1 MIAFGIL
8 DALYDEKYKVPNDM
22 SVMGCD
28 NTLFSKMRKLSLTT
42 IEHFVI
48 YKGRDACDIIMKK
61 IKSADQKYGEIQPIS
76 IYHVEYEPQLVAR
89 GTTSYPPGKKTKINA
104 KKKNINKY

>member
-1 MIAFGIL
+1 MK
-8 DALYDEKYKVPNDM
+8 KYKVPGDM

-28 NTLFSKMRKLSLTT
+28 NTLFAKMHKVSLTT

-61 IKSADQKYGEIQPIS
+61 MKTRQSRYADMEPVSILSCGIRAEAGRARNDILSAGDTEKRGET
-76 IYHVEYEPQLVAR
+76 EDLKKEKLVF
-89 GTTSYPPGKKTKINA
+89 
-104 KKKNINKY
+104 